1 MDELLVSSRA
11 AAKAGF
17 HRNQKVH
24 IILSSESCDLDSVV
38 SSLAMAYFL
47 SRTSSG
53 PPGCSLVFP
62 VLNIPRSQFH
72 LRADVLLLLREAG
85 ITMETLVFRDEVD
98 LARLH
103 GNRRLALTLVDHNIL
118 PSKDSDLQGAV
129 VEVIDPHILERTPS
143 FSCPVTMEMVMSCA
157 TLVMEQILSR
167 APEILDQQLAL
178 LLYGETQGHRRH
190 CVLCRCVC
198 LLSVLCRC
206 YCLLSVLC
214 RCVCLPS
221 VLCKCVCLL
230 SVLCRCYCLLSV
242 LCRCVCLPSV
252 LCKCVCLLS
261 VLCRCYCLLSV
272 LCRCVCLPSVLCKCV
287 CLLSVLCRCYCLLS
301 VLCRCVCLLS
311 VLCRCDCLPCVLC
324 RCVCLLCVLCRC
336 VCLPCVLCRCVCV
349 SCVSSAGVSVSC
361 VSSAGVTVSCVSS
374 AGVSVSCLSS
384 AGVSV
389 SPVAGKV
396 RGKDSQ
402 MFQLLQTQFPDLPH
416 RDALHSALRSAKFDL
431 SGFTTEQILLNNMK
445 TVAGGDLRVA
455 VSIVYMSLDL
465 FLQRTNLQ
473 QEICHFCQSHHL
485 DAVVAMTIS
494 FNDQSDE
501 PVRQVAIYSSNLL
514 YRQEINHALLNSHSP
529 TLCLSPASS
538 PYKDILTYHQDN
550 ALASRRNVIPVL
562 THFLSDWWQREV
574 HCGAGGE
581 ELEDQLDQSD
591 VMIYDTFPVNEES
604 ADLSDADRLPHV
616 YSACCHHQRRLQLG
630 AGDYGNVEEDYRGR
644 MMPPPPPMNSLVD
657 GCPLDSSFNQEALLE
672 KFSRMGGGEEEQV
685 GMGNKRG
692 VKFQ

>member
-214 RCVCLPS
+214 RCVS
-221 VLCKCVCLL
+221 
-230 SVLCRCYCLLSV
+230 
-242 LCRCVCLPSV
+242 
-252 LCKCVCLLS
+252 
-261 VLCRCYCLLSV
+261 
-272 LCRCVCLPSVLCKCV
+272 
-287 CLLSVLCRCYCLLS
+287 
-301 VLCRCVCLLS
+301 
-311 VLCRCDCLPCVLC
+311 
-324 RCVCLLCVLCRC
+324 
-336 VCLPCVLCRCVCV
+336 V
-349 SCVSSAGVSVSC
+349 SCLSSAGVTVSRVSSAGVSVSC
-361 VSSAGVTVSCVSS
+361 VSSAGVSVSRVFS

>member
-178 LLYGETQGHRRH
+178 LLY
-190 CVLCRCVC
+190 
-198 LLSVLCRC
+198 
-206 YCLLSVLC
+206 
-214 RCVCLPS
+214 
-221 VLCKCVCLL
+221 
-230 SVLCRCYCLLSV
+230 
-242 LCRCVCLPSV
+242 
-252 LCKCVCLLS
+252 
-261 VLCRCYCLLSV
+261 
-272 LCRCVCLPSVLCKCV
+272 
-287 CLLSVLCRCYCLLS
+287 
-301 VLCRCVCLLS
+301 
-311 VLCRCDCLPCVLC
+311 
-324 RCVCLLCVLCRC
+324 
-336 VCLPCVLCRCVCV
+336 
-349 SCVSSAGVSVSC
+349 
-361 VSSAGVTVSCVSS
+361 
-374 AGVSVSCLSS
+374 GVSVSCLSS

>member
-178 LLYGETQGHRRH
+178 LLYGVSVS
-190 CVLCRCVC
+190 CVSSAGVSVSRVFSAGVSVSCV
-198 LLSVLCRC
+198 S
-206 YCLLSVLC
+206 SADM
-214 RCVCLPS
+214 S
-221 VLCKCVCLL
+221 
-230 SVLCRCYCLLSV
+230 
-242 LCRCVCLPSV
+242 
-252 LCKCVCLLS
+252 
-261 VLCRCYCLLSV
+261 
-272 LCRCVCLPSVLCKCV
+272 
-287 CLLSVLCRCYCLLS
+287 
-301 VLCRCVCLLS
+301 
-311 VLCRCDCLPCVLC
+311 
-324 RCVCLLCVLCRC
+324 
-336 VCLPCVLCRCVCV
+336 V

>member
-214 RCVCLPS
+214 RCVSVSCLSSAGVTVSRVSSAGVS
-221 VLCKCVCLL
+221 VSCVSSAGV
-230 SVLCRCYCLLSV
+230 SVSRVFSAGVSV
-242 LCRCVCLPSV
+242 SCVS
-252 LCKCVCLLS
+252 S
-261 VLCRCYCLLSV
+261 ADMS
-272 LCRCVCLPSVLCKCV
+272 
-287 CLLSVLCRCYCLLS
+287 
-301 VLCRCVCLLS
+301 
-311 VLCRCDCLPCVLC
+311 
-324 RCVCLLCVLCRC
+324 
-336 VCLPCVLCRCVCV
+336 V

>member
-214 RCVCLPS
+214 RCVS
-221 VLCKCVCLL
+221 
-230 SVLCRCYCLLSV
+230 
-242 LCRCVCLPSV
+242 
-252 LCKCVCLLS
+252 
-261 VLCRCYCLLSV
+261 
-272 LCRCVCLPSVLCKCV
+272 
-287 CLLSVLCRCYCLLS
+287 
-301 VLCRCVCLLS
+301 
-311 VLCRCDCLPCVLC
+311 
-324 RCVCLLCVLCRC
+324 
-336 VCLPCVLCRCVCV
+336 V
-349 SCVSSAGVSVSC
+349 SCLSSAGVTVSRVSSAGVSVSC
-361 VSSAGVTVSCVSS
+361 V
-374 AGVSVSCLSS
+374 SS